1 MQTFSLSSFL
11 KICLLDPTRQ
21 VSEVQKK
28 LSSSGGYDYYRTLT
42 LAIHAKAQGRSEDEI
57 VDILESPSS
66 PAEQL
71 RNTSAYNAFVRKY
84 GAKNGLSVFTKP
96 RTVSPKDGNFLI
108 KIAPTFSI
116 ETQSSSKVYAIWAM
130 QTPPMTPAGGA
141 LACYIMKN
149 AYRKTSSANSE
160 FFIEDLVG
168 RKAYS
173 EKQIK
178 NSTALTFSSVVQTIS
193 RLIDQCS

>member
-1 MQTFSLSSFL
+1 MQTFSLPSFL

-42 LAIHAKAQGRSEDEI
+42 MAIHAKAQGRSKDEI

-71 RNTSAYNAFVRKY
+71 RNTDAYKAFVKKY
-84 GAKNGLSVFTKP
+84 GTKNGLSVFNRP
-96 RTVSPKDGNFLI
+96 RTITPRGGNFSI

-116 ETQSSSKVYAIWAM
+116 ETPSSSKVYAIWAM
-130 QTPPMTPAGGA
+130 QNPPMTSAGGA
-141 LACYIMKN
+141 LACYILKN
-149 AYRKTSSANSE
+149 AYRKTSYANSE

-168 RKAYS
+168 KRAYS

-178 NSTALTFSSVVQTIS
+178 NSTALTFSSIVQTIS
-193 RLIDQCS
+193 SLIERCS